1 MVAVATFAPDYPR
14 ELTMYGAIPG
24 TGRVIVLWSLAM
36 AVFLWALEWA
46 APGALALTGVPAM
59 GMEADAPTGF
69 WVILVHTMCLGYW
82 GWTLV
87 GMVWLGEARRRW
99 AQLPDARSR
108 YDRSGVYGLLRLPVV
123 ALVVLL
129 VVPIACVLGLFTAQ
143 TALNIPMPFAVS
155 EQRLSLAV
163 CLVLGYSL
171 ALGTFT
177 LDYLRVLMVANRVRA
192 ESAQRQ
198 ALQTQLLLLQAQ
210 LEPHMLFNTLAN
222 LHALI
227 DSDPQRAQS
236 MLSRLI
242 AFLRGTL
249 SASQRSSHALSEEF
263 EHASDYLTLMQ
274 VRMGPRLQ
282 VVVDLPPELGDVQVP
297 PMLLQPLLENAIQH
311 GLEPTRKGGLLNLSA
326 YRDGPVLVLSV
337 VDTGRGLQEADKARQ
352 AQQAQPSKSSKTRRH
367 GGPGGFGLTF
377 VRERLQT
384 IYGDQ
389 AQLVLSP
396 APLGPGTQALLRL
409 PIDWDLPS
417 VPAPFDVL
425 PLGSKSDPDDTVY
438 A

>member
-1 MVAVATFAPDYPR
+1 MATAEFAPDYPR

-24 TGRVIVLWSLAM
+24 TGRVIVLWSLSM

-46 APGALALTGVPAM
+46 APGALALTGVAKLAM
-59 GMEADAPTGF
+59 VPGAPTGF
-69 WVILVHTMCLGYW
+69 WVILVHCMCLGYW

-99 AQLPDARSR
+99 GRLPDARRR
-108 YDRSGVYGLLRLPVV
+108 YDHSGVYGLLRLPVV
-123 ALVVLL
+123 GLVVAV

-143 TALNIPMPFAVS
+143 TALNIPMPFSVS
-155 EQRLSLAV
+155 DQRLSLPV

-177 LDYLRVLMVANRVRA
+177 LDYLRVLLVANRVRA
-192 ESAQRQ
+192 EAAQRQ

-227 DSDPQRAQS
+227 DTDPQRAQS

-249 SASQRSSHALSEEF
+249 SASQRASHPLSEEF

-337 VDTGRGLQEADKARQ
+337 VDTGRGLQEADKAKQ
-352 AQQAQPSKSSKTRRH
+352 AQSAKGTKTRRH

>member
-1 MVAVATFAPDYPR
+1 MTAPVDVSPDYPH
-14 ELTMYGAIPG
+14 ELTMYGSIPG
-24 TGRVIVLWSLAM
+24 TGRVIVLWSLAV
-36 AVFLWALEWA
+36 AVFLWAMEWA
-46 APGALALTGVPAM
+46 APNNMMLEGPSSLPT
-59 GMEADAPTGF
+59 DRTGF
-69 WVILVHTMCLGYW
+69 WVLLVHCMCLGYW

-87 GMVWLGEARRRW
+87 GMVWLSEARRRW
-99 AQLPDARSR
+99 GKLPDARQR

-123 ALVVLL
+123 ALAILVVLP
-129 VVPIACVLGLFTAQ
+129 VASALGLFTAQ
-143 TALNIPMPFAVS
+143 TALDIPMPFPVS
-155 EQRLSLAV
+155 EKGLSMSV
-163 CLVLGYSL
+163 CLVLGFSL

-177 LDYLRVLMVANRVRA
+177 LDYFRVHLVASRVRA
-192 ESAQRQ
+192 EASQRQ

-227 DSDPQRAQS
+227 DADPQRAQN

-263 EHASDYLTLMQ
+263 EHASDYLSLMQ

-282 VVVDLPPELGDVQVP
+282 VVLDLPPELSDVQMP

-311 GLEPTRKGGLLNLSA
+311 GLEPTRKGGMLNLSA
-326 YRDGPVLVLSV
+326 YREGHMLVLSV

-352 AQQAQPSKSSKTRRH
+352 STTSGMRRQ
-367 GGPGGFGLTF
+367 GPGGFGLTF

-389 AQLVLSP
+389 AQLNLSP
-396 APLGPGTQALLRL
+396 AMTGSGTQALLRL
-409 PIDWDLPS
+409 PMNWQLPE
-417 VPAPFDVL
+417 VPANMDIQ
-425 PLGSKSDPDDTVY
+425 PLGSKPQPDDTVF

>member
-1 MVAVATFAPDYPR
+1 MTSTVAAVDYPR
-14 ELTMYGAIPG
+14 ELTMYGSIPG
-24 TGRVIVLWSLAM
+24 TGRVIVLWSLAV

-46 APGALALTGVPAM
+46 APSALMLDGKTS
-59 GMEADAPTGF
+59 GMVTRTGF
-69 WVILVHTMCLGYW
+69 WIILVHSMCLGYW

-87 GMVWLGEARRRW
+87 GMVWLSEARRRW
-99 AQLPDARSR
+99 TALPDAQQR
-108 YDRSGVYGLLRLPVV
+108 YERSGVYGLLRWPVV
-123 ALVVLL
+123 ALAVLVVLPL
-129 VVPIACVLGLFTAQ
+129 ACVLGLFTAQ
-143 TALNIPMPFAVS
+143 TALDVPMPFAVS
-155 EQRLSLAV
+155 DSRLSMSI
-163 CLVLGYSL
+163 CMVLGYSL

-177 LDYLRVLMVANRVRA
+177 LDYFRVHLVASQVRA

-227 DSDPQRAQS
+227 DTDPQRAQS

-249 SASQRSSHALSEEF
+249 SASQRASHALSEEF
-263 EHASDYLTLMQ
+263 EHASDYLSLMQ
-274 VRMGPRLQ
+274 IRMGPRLQ
-282 VVVDLPPELGDVQVP
+282 VVLDLPPELGDVQVP

-326 YRDGPVLVLSV
+326 FREGSMLVISV
-337 VDTGRGLQEADKARQ
+337 VDTGRGMHEADKARQ
-352 AQQAQPSKSSKTRRH
+352 SATTSMRRH
-367 GGPGGFGLTF
+367 GPGGFGLTF

-389 AQLVLSP
+389 AQLKLSP

-409 PIDWDLPS
+409 PMHWQLPE
-417 VPAPFDVL
+417 VPTSIQMQT
-425 PLGSKSDPDDTVY
+425 LGNKPPSADTVY